1 MAQAISRAD
10 TMAAPAD
17 SDLAVPPLVGRL
29 PPQCQK
35 DVDEL
40 RRVVHAALARGTP
53 AAAVSPDD
61 FREVLLTGATGFVG
75 RFFLRELLKQN
86 ERLVVHC
93 LVRADSTEHGFQRLR
108 EAMEQAE
115 LWEEE
120 LAPRIRAVVGEN
132 CEERFGL
139 GETEYSDLC
148 VRIDAVYHLAAD
160 VGLVSPYADL
170 REVNALALR
179 SVLELCLRGRYKH
192 LFYVSTMGIFPAY
205 FCNFAREYSQS
216 RIDDQMSPD
225 VADMKR
231 NFPLGVVGYPW
242 TKLVSEQGALFAKAA
257 GAPVAIFRL
266 PLMGL
271 PSTGYTHAN
280 DFPTR
285 LFAAATQLEKTPP
298 GFTIQRQSEPVDT
311 VSEICTAISL
321 NPDRRFTVYHCCD
334 PEPPYEDLEVAEFG
348 FYWQEVSYLSFRRSC
363 QAVGEDS
370 PLHGQWVLL
379 DHFAPYWFNEDKTR
393 HTLPISDRAIRQDCP
408 RPIKW
413 PALLIRHARSYDWIR
428 RNKEKW
434 PHSVPQARLDFDGL
448 VAQAETYARRMGVP
462 FEETYPAWKLEGLK
476 QLIEALKLP
485 EAGLRGTAISH
496 VIYALTRAL
505 RNNAT
510 LARERQQHPEI
521 EREEIERPVFVAGIN
536 RTGTTFL
543 HRLLS
548 RDPQFWAL
556 RRYELTEPVLST
568 GQYGTVAWT
577 AEDPRRVYAEEVMSA
592 TGAVDAL
599 AGLHRVDMKEP
610 EEDFML
616 LWLAFRT
623 WAFTIGHHVP
633 AYGRWLGAAGSREV
647 YAHHR
652 RVMQNFTWQ
661 RRQREPEG
669 QRHWLLKAP
678 FHLKELE
685 ALLETYPDAVFIQT
699 HREPIEF
706 MASWNSLAERLRGFT
721 TDPRPSHETGAE
733 QLAFMSGM
741 LNDAMQI
748 RASNP
753 ALEERWVDVRYA
765 DLVDDPMAAV
775 RAIYARFGWPLE
787 AAAASAMED
796 WLALQA
802 EQRRHEPR
810 HEYRLEDYGLT
821 PDAVDEAFAPYRD
834 FVAARGIDLS
844 GGA

>member
-10 TMAAPAD
+10 TMAAPSA
-17 SDLAVPPLVGRL
+17 SDRAVPPLIGRL
-29 PPQCQK
+29 PPHCQK

-40 RRVVHAALARGTP
+40 RRVVHAARSRETP
-53 AAAVSPDD
+53 AEAVSPDD

-75 RFFLRELLKQN
+75 RFFLCELLRQN
-86 ERLVVHC
+86 DRLIVHC
-93 LVRADSTEHGFQRLR
+93 LIRAESVEHGFQRLR
-108 EAMEQAE
+108 DALEQAE
-115 LWEEE
+115 IWEDAF
-120 LAPRIRAVVGEN
+120 APRLRVVPGDVT
-132 CEERFGL
+132 EERFGL
-139 GETEYSDLC
+139 SERAFEDVS
-148 VRIDAVYHLAAD
+148 RQIDAVYHVAAD
-160 VGLVSPYADL
+160 VGLVVPYDDIRKANVL
-170 REVNALALR
+170 GIRPL
-179 SVLELCLRGRYKH
+179 LELCLRTRIKH
-192 LFYVSTMGIFPAY
+192 LFYVSSMGIFPAY

-225 VADMKR
+225 VTEMK
-231 NFPLGVVGYPW
+231 NIFPLGVVGYPW
-242 TKLVSEQGALFAKAA
+242 SKLVAEQGVLSAKSA
-257 GAPVAIFRL
+257 GVPTAIFRL

-285 LFAAATQLEKTPP
+285 LFAAATQLEKVPR
-298 GFTIQRQSEPVDT
+298 GFTTQRQSEPVDT
-311 VSEICTAISL
+311 VIEICAAISL

-334 PEPPYEDLEVAEFG
+334 PEPPHEDLELAEFG
-348 FYWQEVSYLSFRRSC
+348 FYWQEVSYQSFRRSC
-363 QAVGEDS
+363 QTVGEES
-370 PLHGQWVLL
+370 PLHGQWVLF
-379 DHFAPYWFNEDKTR
+379 DHFAPYWFSEDKIR
-393 HTLPISDRAIRQDCP
+393 QTLPISDRAIREDCP

-413 PALLIRHARSYDWIR
+413 PALLIRHARSYDWLR
-428 RNKEKW
+428 RNEEKW
-434 PHSVPQARLDFDGL
+434 PHSVPQARLDFEGL

-462 FEETYPAWKLEGLK
+462 FEEAYPAWKLEGLK
-476 QLIEALKLP
+476 QLIEALKSP
-485 EAGLRGTAISH
+485 EAGLREKAISH
-496 VIYALTRAL
+496 VIYGLTRAL

-521 EREEIERPVFVAGIN
+521 EREEIARPVFVAGIN

-568 GQYGTVAWT
+568 GEYGTVAWT
-577 AEDPRRVYAEEVMSA
+577 AEDPRRVYAEEVLNA

-599 AGLHRVDMKEP
+599 AGLHRVDMSEP

-623 WAFTIGHHVP
+623 WAFTIAHHVP
-633 AYGRWLGAAGSREV
+633 GYGRWLATAGSREV

-661 RRQREPEG
+661 HRQREPEG

-685 ALLETYPDAVFIQT
+685 ALLEAYPDAVFIQT
-699 HREPIEF
+699 HREPVQF
-706 MASWNSLAERLRGFT
+706 MASWNSLAERLRGFAT
-721 TDPRPSHETGAE
+721 EPRPPHETGTE

-741 LNDAMQI
+741 LNDATRF

-765 DLVDDPMAAV
+765 DLVDDPMAVV
-775 RAIYARFGWPLE
+775 RAIYARLGWPLGTDT
-787 AAAASAMED
+787 ADAMED

-810 HEYRLEDYGLT
+810 HEYSLEDYGLT

-844 GGA
+844 AGA